1 MWTKSNQNTLY
12 TFMKLSKITFNQ
24 LKTLSSEFCLRD
36 SGLAGWLAGVAIIV
50 VVVDL
55 SARMELRA
63 LGMLSTHLPLSYKLS
78 FCSICFLL
86 GLFISSYA

>member
-1 MWTKSNQNTLY
+1 
-12 TFMKLSKITFNQ
+12 MKLSKITFNQ

-55 SARMELRA
+55 SARTTELHAKLLFDLFSFRFVYFILC
-63 LGMLSTHLPLSYKLS
+63 LGISG
-78 FCSICFLL
+78 LL
-86 GLFISSYA
+86 VQDIMPDSMCIT